1 MCLTYLHIRCNYTYA
16 YAWESSSKL
25 TFNWGYE
32 FLLVFWPQTLSSRL
46 TKKKLQQSAPS
57 AVLVCI
63 MHYFTRSHTQTPCS
77 KIRNL
82 IQFFRE
88 INFTKFSWNWFHENF
103 NQQKPTF
110 FIALYLHFYCIVR
123 SNDFF
128 SQLYFF
134 HRMIWWCLCIKTCKL
149 SMWVFFSFAHF
160 IYILKV

>member
-63 MHYFTRSHTQTPCS
+63 MHYFTRSHTQHRALKFEIFIVKSISP
-77 KIRNL
+77 N
-82 IQFFRE
+82 FRE
-88 INFTKFSWNWFHENF
+88 IDFRKIYSAKT
-103 NQQKPTF
+103 
-110 FIALYLHFYCIVR
+110 YFYCTWSPLLLHCVKQWFLQ
-123 SNDFF
+123 STLFLSQND
-128 SQLYFF
+128 L
-134 HRMIWWCLCIKTCKL
+134 M
-149 SMWVFFSFAHF
+149 VFVH
-160 IYILKV
+160 

>member
-63 MHYFTRSHTQTPCS
+63 MHYFTRSHTQHRAL
-77 KIRNL
+77 KFEIF
-82 IQFFRE
+82 IQV
-88 INFTKFSWNWFHENF
+88 SWNQFHEIFVKLISENF
-103 NQQKPTF
+103 IQQKPTF
-110 FIALYLHFYCIVR
+110 IALDLHFYCIVW

-149 SMWVFFSFAHF
+149 SMWFFFLLLISFIF
-160 IYILKV
+160 

>member
-77 KIRNL
+77 KVRNFNT
-82 IQFFRE
+82 I
-88 INFTKFSWNWFHENF
+88 FSWF
-103 NQQKPTF
+103 QKILF
-110 FIALYLHFYCIVR
+110 IKNLLFLLHFICIFIALFEAMISSVNFISFTEWFDGVCALKHVNYQC
-123 SNDFF
+123 DFF
-128 SQLYFF
+128 FLLL
-134 HRMIWWCLCIKTCKL
+134 I
-149 SMWVFFSFAHF
+149 SFIF
-160 IYILKV
+160 

>member
-63 MHYFTRSHTQTPCS
+63 MHYFTRSHTQHRAL
-77 KIRNL
+77 KFEIFIVKL
-82 IQFFRE
+82 ISE
-88 INFTKFSWNWFHENF
+88 KFI
-103 NQQKPTF
+103 QQKPTF
-110 FIALYLHFYCIVR
+110 IALDLHFYCIVW

-149 SMWVFFSFAHF
+149 SMVFFLISFIF
-160 IYILKV
+160 

>member
-1 MCLTYLHIRCNYTYA
+1 MHMLERVVANWLLIGDMSFCLFFDRKH
-16 YAWESSSKL
+16 
-25 TFNWGYE
+25 
-32 FLLVFWPQTLSSRL
+32 FLLVWQ
-46 TKKKLQQSAPS
+46 KKKLQQSAPS

-77 KIRNL
+77 KIWNL

-88 INFTKFSWNWFHENF
+88 INFTKFSWNWFQKILF
-103 NQQKPTF
+103 QQKPTF
-110 FIALYLHFYCIVR
+110 FIALYLHFYCIVW

-149 SMWVFFSFAHF
+149 SMWFFFSFAHF